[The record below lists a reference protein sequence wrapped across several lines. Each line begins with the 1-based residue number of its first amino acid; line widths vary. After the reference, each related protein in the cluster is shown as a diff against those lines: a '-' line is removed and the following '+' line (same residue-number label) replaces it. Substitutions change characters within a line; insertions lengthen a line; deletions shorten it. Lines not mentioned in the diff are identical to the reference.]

1 MAVVNGGDSQLN
13 AGNTVNA
20 SSGDSSLQGVRVSD
34 GWKDDVQRYRQS
46 RYSSPLSYGDG
57 YDDYANSYRFAT
69 ITQDDEVDPDGM
81 VYRVYDPST
90 GRTVEFGNEFN
101 AMRYQKELN
110 DKLAK
115 QHEAEQKQKAEEREK
130 LRLKR
135 MAEKDAEIMF
145 NKNATADD
153 VFGLAA
159 PILALLLFVLSFG
172 SIALNSDYNSAF
184 TPSANPNVV
193 KPVVDTTPKLY
204 LDGNQVMTIEN
215 NNLML
220 NGKSVLSGVENCL
233 GYATG
238 KCSRYKYDSGSY
250 SVPCSNTHTDKD
262 GNEYTTSSDSCTFYH
277 DKAYVVIGGG
287 KSWLVDSRG
296 NVQEFTPGITRC
308 KPNGGVGDGCM
319 HDGNGNVIFE

>member
-20 SSGDSSLQGVRVSD
+20 SSAGDLSMQGYRVSD
-34 GWKDDVQRYRQS
+34 DWKNDVQNWRQS
-46 RYSSPLSYGDG
+46 QYSSPSSYYGEG
-57 YDDYANSYRFAT
+57 YDDYANSYRSAT

-115 QHEAEQKQKAEEREK
+115 QYEAEQKQKAEEREK

-135 MAEKDAEIMF
+135 MAEKDTEIMF

-172 SIALNSDYNSAF
+172 SITLNSDYNGAF
-184 TPSANPNVV
+184 TPSANPTNIV
-193 KPVVDTTPKLY
+193 KPVTDTTPKLY

-215 NNLML
+215 GNLIL
-220 NGKSVLSGVENCL
+220 NGNTVLSGVENCL

-238 KCSRYKYDSGSY
+238 RCSMYQYDGS
-250 SVPCSNTHTDKD
+250 SN
-262 GNEYTTSSDSCTFYH
+262 
-277 DKAYVVIGGG
+277 KAYVVIGGG
-287 KSWLVDSRG
+287 KSWTVDSRG
-296 NVQEFTPGITRC
+296 NIHEFTAGITRC
-308 KPNGGVGDGCM
+308 KPNAGVGDGCM
-319 HDGNGNVIFE
+319 HDGNGNIIFE

>member
-46 RYSSPLSYGDG
+46 QYSSPLSYGDG
-57 YDDYANSYRFAT
+57 YDDYANSYRSAT
-69 ITQDDEVDPDGM
+69 VTMDDEVDPDGM

-110 DKLAK
+110 EKLAK
-115 QHEAEQKQKAEEREK
+115 QYEAEQKQKAEEREK

-172 SIALNSDYNSAF
+172 SITLNSDYNGAF
-184 TPSANPNVV
+184 TPSANPTNIV
-193 KPVVDTTPKLY
+193 KPVTDTTPKLY

-238 KCSRYKYDSGSY
+238 RCSMYQYDSS
-250 SVPCSNTHTDKD
+250 SN
-262 GNEYTTSSDSCTFYH
+262 
-277 DKAYVVIGGG
+277 KAYVVIGHG
-287 KSWLVDSRG
+287 KSWTVDSRG
-296 NVQEFTPGITRC
+296 NIHEFTAGITQC
-308 KPNGGVGDGCM
+308 KPNPGVGDDCM
-319 HDGNGNVIFE
+319 RDGNGSVIFE

>member
-13 AGNTVNA
+13 VGNTV
-20 SSGDSSLQGVRVSD
+20 SSSAGDSSLQGVRVSD

-46 RYSSPLSYGDG
+46 RYSSPSSYGDG
-57 YDDYANSYRFAT
+57 YDDYANAYRSAT

-204 LDGNQVMTIEN
+204 LDGNQVMTIEF
-215 NNLML
+215 
-220 NGKSVLSGVENCL
+220 K
-233 GYATG
+233 
-238 KCSRYKYDSGSY
+238 
-250 SVPCSNTHTDKD
+250 
-262 GNEYTTSSDSCTFYH
+262 F
-277 DKAYVVIGGG
+277 
-287 KSWLVDSRG
+287 
-296 NVQEFTPGITRC
+296 NV
-308 KPNGGVGDGCM
+308 
-319 HDGNGNVIFE
+319 

>member
-13 AGNTVNA
+13 AGNAV
-20 SSGDSSLQGVRVSD
+20 SSSAGDSSLQGVRVSD
-34 GWKDDVQRYRQS
+34 GWKNDVQNWRQS
-46 RYSSPLSYGDG
+46 QYSSPSSYGDG
-57 YDDYANSYRFAT
+57 YDDYANAYRSAT

-135 MAEKDAEIMF
+135 MAEKDAEVMF

-172 SIALNSDYNSAF
+172 SIALNSDYNGAF
-184 TPSANPNVV
+184 TPSANPTNVV
-193 KPVVDTTPKLY
+193 KPVADTTPKLY
-204 LDGNQVMTIEN
+204 LDGNDGNRVMTIEN

-238 KCSRYKYDSGSY
+238 RCSMYKYDGSSY
-250 SVPCSNTHTDKD
+250 
-262 GNEYTTSSDSCTFYH
+262 
-277 DKAYVVIGGG
+277 KAYVVIGGG

-296 NVQEFTPGITRC
+296 NVQEFTPGITHC
-308 KPNGGVGDGCM
+308 KPNPGVGDGCM